1 MALTKEGQLWNWGA
15 NSNYELGRGDNLG
28 GWEPMPVPS
37 LEGVRITQIA
47 CGGYH
52 SLALTGKQSS
62 PN

>member
-1 MALTKEGQLWNWGA
+1 
-15 NSNYELGRGDNLG
+15 
-28 GWEPMPVPS
+28 MPVPS

-62 PN
+62 ANRTISLVGFLQAWLEICLV